1 MVQQVAVKKPSNRM
15 EATVV
20 GTCRDEVLQA
30 LVVFND
36 RVPQRHRSHLAR
48 IAQ

>member
-1 MVQQVAVKKPSNRM
+1 MVHQVAVKKPSDRM

-30 LVVFND
+30 VVVFID
-36 RVPQRHRSHLAR
+36 RVPQRHLAR